1 MALTAG
7 ILALLAFA
15 PQVSGML
22 DVRHGEESCAS
33 QDLGHRAQLQ
43 NKLAGV
49 CEAMCKEVEAYP
61 KCNCPNFVEPD
72 STPGVMTWEELLSHM
87 DQLAEWGR
95 DSIKGWH
102 KQAAQLQVSGV
113 LKATHGEES
122 CAAQDL
128 AHRAQVQ
135 NKLAGVCE
143 AMCKEVEAYPQ
154 CNCPNFVE
162 PDSTPGVMT
171 WEELLSHM
179 DQLADWG
186 RDSIKGWHKQAAQL
200 QVSGV
205 LKATH
210 GEESCAAQDLAHR
223 AQVQNKL
230 AGVCETMCKE
240 VEAYPKCNCPNFVEP
255 DSTPGVMTWEE
266 LLSHMDQLADWGR
279 DSIKGWH
286 KQAAQLQVSGVLK
299 ATHGE
304 ESCAAQDL
312 AQRAQLQNKL
322 AGVCETMCKEV
333 EAYPQCN
340 CPNFVEPDST
350 PGVMTWEELLSHMDQ
365 LADWGRDS
373 IKGWHKQA
381 SQLQV
386 MQGNG
391 TSTNG
396 TKNTSAKANDACTAK
411 VVGTAPVSLAD
422 GGMPHMV
429 YDHVEFCGKG
439 QLKSV
444 AGACQHQEAFDD
456 GPG

>member
-95 DSIKGWH
+95 DSIKGRSH
-102 KQAAQLQVSGV
+102 AQKPRGGHLCPRQLLHPRGPWSFGGQPRVASGSLALPLGSLGHRGGV
-113 LKATHGEES
+113 LAIGGQGRCPKQS
-122 CAAQDL
+122 AQ
-128 AHRAQVQ
+128 
-135 NKLAGVCE
+135 
-143 AMCKEVEAYPQ
+143 
-154 CNCPNFVE
+154 
-162 PDSTPGVMT
+162 
-171 WEELLSHM
+171 
-179 DQLADWG
+179 
-186 RDSIKGWHKQAAQL
+186 GWHKQAAQL

-205 LKATH
+205 LKAKH
-210 GEESCAAQDLAHR
+210 S
-223 AQVQNKL
+223 
-230 AGVCETMCKE
+230 
-240 VEAYPKCNCPNFVEP
+240 
-255 DSTPGVMTWEE
+255 
-266 LLSHMDQLADWGR
+266 
-279 DSIKGWH
+279 
-286 KQAAQLQVSGVLK
+286 
-299 ATHGE
+299 E

-312 AQRAQLQNKL
+312 AQRVQLQNKL
-322 AGVCETMCKEV
+322 AGVCESMCKEV
-333 EAYPQCN
+333 EAYPKCN

>member
-1 MALTAG
+1 MARE
-7 ILALLAFA
+7 
-15 PQVSGML
+15 VWSGDMFGAA
-22 DVRHGEESCAS
+22 VGRSRIAS
-33 QDLGHRAQLQ
+33 HSRRMARPGRQRRCPKHSAQ
-43 NKLAGV
+43 
-49 CEAMCKEVEAYP
+49 
-61 KCNCPNFVEPD
+61 
-72 STPGVMTWEELLSHM
+72 
-87 DQLAEWGR
+87 
-95 DSIKGWH
+95 
-102 KQAAQLQVSGV
+102 
-113 LKATHGEES
+113 
-122 CAAQDL
+122 
-128 AHRAQVQ
+128 
-135 NKLAGVCE
+135 
-143 AMCKEVEAYPQ
+143 
-154 CNCPNFVE
+154 
-162 PDSTPGVMT
+162 
-171 WEELLSHM
+171 
-179 DQLADWG
+179 
-186 RDSIKGWHKQAAQL
+186 GWHKQAAQL